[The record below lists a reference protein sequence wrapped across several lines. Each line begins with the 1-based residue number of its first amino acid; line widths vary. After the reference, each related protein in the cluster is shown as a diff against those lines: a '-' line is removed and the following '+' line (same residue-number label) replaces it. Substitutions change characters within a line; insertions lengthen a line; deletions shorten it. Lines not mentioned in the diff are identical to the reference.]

1 MSTAKDSRS
10 SAKSQ
15 ALYRATV
22 QEAASG
28 GAELMGKMVAAA
40 RLVLQ
45 TREAASRDLRERDAL
60 AESAKLLRRHEP
72 ALCKKY
78 PEVLLETFANPDAP
92 KKAAPVSVE
101 SVNFDQLELMDETQV
116 LTSVALARTQQL
128 AVQATEASLSDLN
141 TLVCSLLGLGSVRP
155 ERNPLRPE
163 MYVKALKETL
173 EQTNAPSTMQLDWVA
188 AMGPTLSRELLS
200 LYKAL
205 CTKLRGDG
213 VVSVAFAV
221 SQTPTGVGVGRGVA
235 QLPTGPAQGRQGDD
249 MDSGRDVRRD
259 DDRNETGTRSG
270 SGMGR
275 DEALLTLDKLRRLLS
290 GELDSGMAASRVD
303 KFAAQF
309 AHQFESGPPVPS
321 VDSEFDVTVP
331 AALEALTEMRQV
343 DRVVQTIEQRRSSGE
358 SSGVA
363 GSVDHVRS
371 QLRQDV
377 RDIAQALSLEVV
389 TLMVENMARDP
400 RLLAPIQDL
409 IRSLEPP
416 LLRLAL
422 VDPRFFTNK
431 QHIARLL
438 LQEVTHR
445 SMAFGSV
452 HAVGFPEFLKGLRD
466 HLGPLADAR
475 VETAEPFERSLEL
488 LQDRWQQESRAL
500 ELDRQAAVDVLQHAE
515 ARNLLAEKIARGIEA
530 HPDSKR
536 VAPVV
541 IDFLCGPWA
550 QVVAQARIKG
560 GAGSAA
566 ADKFQA
572 LIPALLW
579 SAHPE
584 LARQSIS
591 KLTRLV
597 PKLLATLR
605 DGLETIRYPATK
617 TSAFFEALMA
627 VHQVAFKSTSDSPVP
642 PDPMPGAE
650 RYDRVEEGDPWIAPE
665 EAESSNFIELDD
677 IDIAKSSAPAT
688 ASGAPATGSPSAEID
703 TASVVSMA
711 PVPAVLVPTPQPET
725 TEAVAEAVPVPVPAE
740 ATIDGDLPLGTW
752 VELLTGDQWVRTQ
765 LTWASP
771 HATLFLFTSAHGT
784 TQSMTRRS
792 RDRLVQAGR
801 LRMISTQAVM
811 DVALNAVVQEAMRN
825 SVQGTP

>member
-1 MSTAKDSRS
+1 LSTAQDSRT
-10 SAKSQ
+10 SAKNQ

-45 TREAASRDLRERDAL
+45 TREAASRDLRERDML

-78 PEVLLETFANPDAP
+78 PEVLLETFANPDGP
-92 KKAAPVSVE
+92 KKAAPASVE
-101 SVNFDQLELMDETQV
+101 SLNFDQLELMDETQV

-128 AVQATEASLSDLN
+128 AVQATEAMLSDLN
-141 TLVCSLLGLGSVRP
+141 TLVCALLGLGAVRA
-155 ERNPLRPE
+155 ESNPLRPE

-173 EQTNAPSTMQLDWVA
+173 EQTNAPSAMQLDWVA
-188 AMGPTLSRELLS
+188 AMGPTLSRELQT
-200 LYKAL
+200 LYKNL

-221 SQTPTGVGVGRGVA
+221 SQTPNAVGVGRGVA
-235 QLPTGPAQGRQGDD
+235 QLPSGSSQGRLGDD
-249 MDSGRDVRRD
+249 QNFGTDIRRP
-259 DDRNETGTRSG
+259 DDRNDAGARTSG
-270 SGMGR
+270 GMGR

-303 KFAAQF
+303 QFAAQF
-309 AHQFESGPPVPS
+309 AHQFESGPQAAV
-321 VDSEFDVTVP
+321 VESEFDVTVP

-343 DRVVQTIEQRRSSGE
+343 DRVVQSLEQRRSGGA
-358 SSGVA
+358 SSAAA
-363 GSVDHVRS
+363 GSVDHVRT
-371 QLRQDV
+371 QLRKDV

-409 IRSLEPP
+409 IRGLEPP

-431 QHIARLL
+431 QHVARTL

-452 HAVGFPEFLKGLRD
+452 HAVGFPAFLQGLRD
-466 HLGPLADAR
+466 HLGPLADAA
-475 VETAEPFERSLEL
+475 VDSAEPFERSLKV
-488 LQDRWQQESRAL
+488 LQGRWQKEGRDR
-500 ELDRQAAVDVLQHAE
+500 ELDRQAAVEVLQHAE

-560 GAGSAA
+560 GAGSAT

-584 LARQSIS
+584 LARQSVS

-597 PKLLATLR
+597 PKLLATMR
-605 DGLETIRYPATK
+605 DGLETIRYPATR

-627 VHQVAFKSTSDSPVP
+627 VHQVAFKATEDTPVP
-642 PDPMPGAE
+642 ADPLPGAG
-650 RYDRVEEGDPWIAPE
+650 RHDLVEEGDPWIAPQ

-677 IDIAKSSAPAT
+677 IDIPVPIAHAALSAVPGAEPKATEPDPAPAT
-688 ASGAPATGSPSAEID
+688 SSAREPAGAAPLVQAAGAEQ
-703 TASVVSMA
+703 VVV
-711 PVPAVLVPTPQPET
+711 VPGL
-725 TEAVAEAVPVPVPAE
+725 VPAE
-740 ATIDGDLPLGTW
+740 ATIDGDLPLGIW

-811 DVALNAVVQEAMRN
+811 DVALNAVAQEAMRN
-825 SVQGTP
+825 SVHGTP